1 MSGPLTLTEGQYG
14 KLGVIQCGVI
24 RGFKVHCSIEPLATL
39 DDGEEHLFER
49 VGVKAKRAGD
59 EVIFSKI

>member
-1 MSGPLTLTEGQYG
+1 MSDSLTLKEGQYD

-24 RGFKVHCSIEPLATL
+24 RGFKVHCAIEPLATL
-39 DDGEEHLFER
+39 DDGDEHVFQR
-49 VGVKAKRAGD
+49 VGVKAKRMGD